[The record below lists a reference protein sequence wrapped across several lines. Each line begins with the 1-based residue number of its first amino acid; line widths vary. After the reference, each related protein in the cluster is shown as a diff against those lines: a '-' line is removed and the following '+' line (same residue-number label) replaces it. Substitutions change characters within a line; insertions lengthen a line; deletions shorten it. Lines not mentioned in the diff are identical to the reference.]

1 MLTPGPNELTQPH
14 PRLQSNTNDQPYFK
28 IFIGAIDGTHV
39 SVTIVGKDSEKYW
52 NMKSMASMNILGYI
66 SICNMNM
73 LFTYAYKGIPG
84 LAHDAKILEL
94 AMEELHQ
101 FPIAPFGKYYQGDSS
116 YPLRPGVITHEKY
129 IILANTINLVHRVA
143 INKCFNK

>member
-1 MLTPGPNELTQPH
+1 
-14 PRLQSNTNDQPYFK
+14 
-28 IFIGAIDGTHV
+28 
-39 SVTIVGKDSEKYW
+39 
-52 NMKSMASMNILGYI
+52 
-66 SICNMNM
+66 MNM

-94 AMEELHQ
+94 AIEELHQ
-101 FPIAPFGKYYQGDSS
+101 FPIVPFGKYYQGDSS

-143 INKCFNK
+143 INKCFNKRHFSLRFVIEKTFGV